1 MILRCTKKLLT
12 VIGTQR
18 LTKPTPEADP
28 DDWYANLLWF
38 NRRKCLL
45 LTHSATLFTV
55 FEADVTTAELRATGA
70 LATRLIER
78 ELHDEQL
85 PLDTFADTGKHE
97 LVLATTADRQVL
109 GCMNDLAFTCR
120 HIIDNSGGLDGTDR
134 RHLNRSLRRVIS
146 SARDYRPPIELV
158 AKGWTAR

>member
-1 MILRCTKKLLT
+1 MILRCTKKLLA
-12 VIGTQR
+12 VIGPQR

-55 FEADVTTAELRATGA
+55 FEADVTAADLRATGT
-70 LATRLIER
+70 LTTRLIQR
-78 ELHDEQL
+78 ELRDEQL
-85 PLDTFADTGKHE
+85 PLDTFADTGARE
-97 LVLATTADRQVL
+97 LVLTTTADRQVL
-109 GCMNDLAFTCR
+109 GCMNDLAFTCQ
-120 HIIDNSGGLDGTDR
+120 HIIDSSGGLGDTDR
-134 RHLNRSLRRVIS
+134 MYLNRSLRRVIS

-158 AKGWTAR
+158 AKGWTAS